1 MKTFTEAD
9 LWGLVCRAD
18 TPEKVMQARAFIQ
31 RLSFHDEDLRDALED
46 ALYTIEEELQGREYR
61 EYGPSSPW
69 NAPGMRVSDFVRGV
83 YD

>member
-1 MKTFTEAD
+1 MKTFSEAD

-31 RLSFHDEDLRDALED
+31 RLSVHDEDLRDALED
-46 ALYTIEEELQGREYR
+46 ALYTIEEELQGREYS
-61 EYGPSSPW
+61 PSSPW